1 MKIKEAP
8 QEGSYEAALTEEQRI
23 SLHALLLSGITL
35 AQAQKEAL
43 PWPEGPDKDRKPSP
57 ACLWRIKAR
66 LRNEQRFLRI
76 ETAAATFRAT
86 QKLLKRLVKTTD
98 QEQVL
103 DQAMTLIGQQVIDAG
118 LELDGASS
126 NSTAA
131 WMLLRRADQRRFDER
146 TAIFEAQAGKGK
158 KAEDDASLPAMSD
171 EEKERRFSEIFGTL
185 QPQP

>member
-43 PWPEGPDKDRKPSP
+43 PWPEGPDKDHKPSP

-66 LRNEQRFLRI
+66 LRNEQRFLRL
-76 ETAAATFRAT
+76 ETAAATLRAT

-118 LELDGASS
+118 LELDGAAS

-131 WMLLRRADQRRFDER
+131 WMLLRRADQRRFDQR

-158 KAEDDASLPAMSD
+158 NAGEDAPLPAMSE
-171 EEKERRFSEIFGTL
+171 EEKEQRFSEIFGTL